1 MVHSG
6 RDTPES
12 LNREGSCNCSGSIQ
26 TNPIVRIMYIML
38 NMNRTLNIL
47 NSEFCREPHAVD
59 ETRRIF
65 LVSQLVFH
73 VLDIG

>member
-1 MVHSG
+1 MLPLD
-6 RDTPES
+6 RDTPEL
-12 LNREGSCNCSGSIQ
+12 LNREGSFNCSGSIQ

-38 NMNRTLNIL
+38 NMNQALDIL

-59 ETRRIF
+59 ESRRIF
-65 LVSQLVFH
+65 LISNLVFH

>member
-1 MVHSG
+1 MVPSG
-6 RDTPES
+6 RDTLES
-12 LNREGSCNCSGSIQ
+12 LNREGSFSCSGSIQ

-38 NMNRTLNIL
+38 NNKQTVDIL

-59 ETRRIF
+59 ETRRVF
-65 LVSQLVFH
+65 LVSNLVFH